1 MEREITRRPEIAA
14 FPTSLGLA
22 DRRSHDALEAPR
34 REDPW
39 APGLAPASADA
50 LDLAGDPFYAA
61 PAMRRSPSTAALA
74 LALLAAVATPAR
86 ADAPRDPPIEI
97 TVHGSTSG
105 GFASQVSTDTAPR
118 EPVDAASM
126 LAELPSVHVR
136 RLGSDGS
143 FATLSIRGSASS
155 QVGVV
160 LAGIPLTSAAD
171 PSFDVGSLP
180 LWPGASFRVYRGFAP
195 ASLGT
200 TGYLGGVLAVDPPTA
215 ALGARTE
222 AWLAAGSFGSLKMRA
237 GDTRK
242 VGDLQLGGGVF
253 ASRSDGDFS
262 YDLAN
267 PATGQLAS
275 HTRTNA
281 GHAAVGAIE
290 RVALE
295 RPWGSVGALVYADAR
310 RLGVPGSAAYS
321 TEAASLTTSRVVV
334 GADASIHTAA
344 AGAVRLLAWG
354 RREASTLADPLGELD
369 ATHTT
374 STSSVI
380 LAGGLSAG
388 WRGRPRS
395 SLTVDVRLDARAE
408 RFAPDTGDRG
418 LLTVPASR
426 IAGGGG
432 AEIEWRPTEKLAIT
446 ASARLDARRDDPSG
460 STGFDGKTPL
470 PIASDF
476 APTGHLGASYRLADA
491 AVISAH
497 AGALGRPPSFQE
509 LYGNGASL
517 VGDAELRPERA
528 LSADAGIHGDLG
540 DRRAAFAYEV
550 VGFVTSARDLIA
562 FVPLGIATFK
572 AENIDRALLAGAEVS
587 ASFTARGL
595 RSQVSYT
602 FLFTRNQ
609 SGDPISDGRPLVGRP
624 QQDLAY
630 DASYRFGPA
639 SVRYGLDALEG
650 VTADTEGT
658 LVLPPRILHSA
669 GASIDLPFQVPLRI
683 GLDAQNLGDLR
694 TIPIASHQRGSV
706 TLPYSEFPGFP
717 LPGRSFWLTL
727 RMQTAR

>member
-1 MEREITRRPEIAA
+1 VERENAGGPEIAA
-14 FPTSLGLA
+14 FPA
-22 DRRSHDALEAPR
+22 RCAPSR
-34 REDPW
+34 PRLDD
-39 APGLAPASADA
+39 G
-50 LDLAGDPFYAA
+50 LDLADDPFYAA
-61 PAMRRSPSTAALA
+61 RAMRRSPPTATLALT
-74 LALLAAVATPAR
+74 LALLAAAGSTAR
-86 ADAPRDPPIEI
+86 ADPPSEAPIEI
-97 TVHGSTSG
+97 TVHGSTAG
-105 GFASQVSTDTAPR
+105 GFTSQVSTDSAPR
-118 EPVDAASM
+118 EPIDAAAM

-222 AWLAAGSFGSLKMRA
+222 TWLAGGSFGSLKVRA
-237 GDTRK
+237 GDTRTI
-242 VGDLQLGGGVF
+242 GSLQLGSGVF
-253 ASRSDGDFS
+253 ASRSDGDFT
-262 YDLAN
+262 YDLAD
-267 PATGQLAS
+267 PVTGSLTPR
-275 HTRTNA
+275 TRTNA
-281 GHAAVGAIE
+281 GHVAVGGIE
-290 RVALE
+290 RVGLT
-295 RPWGSVGALVYADAR
+295 RPWGNVGALIFGDAR

-321 TEAASLTTSRVVV
+321 TEAASLTTSRLVV
-334 GADASIHTAA
+334 GVDASIHTAA
-344 AGAVRLLAWG
+344 SGAVRLLAWG
-354 RREASTLADPLGELD
+354 RREASTLHDPLHELD
-369 ATHTT
+369 ATHAT

-380 LAGGLSAG
+380 LASGASAG

-395 SLTVDVRLDARAE
+395 SLIVDVRLDGRVE
-408 RFAPDTGDRG
+408 RFSPDVGDHG
-418 LLTVPASR
+418 LLTVPALR
-426 IAGGGG
+426 LAGGGG
-432 AEIEWRPTEKLAIT
+432 AEIEWRPTEALAIT
-446 ASARLDARRDDPSG
+446 ASARLDARRDDASG
-460 STGFDGKTPL
+460 SLGSDGKTPL
-470 PIASDF
+470 AIVSDL
-476 APTGHLGASYRLADA
+476 APSGHVGASYRLADA

-517 VGDAELRPERA
+517 VGDADLRPERA
-528 LSADAGIHGDLG
+528 LSADAGIHGNASNQ
-540 DRRAAFAYEV
+540 RVSFAYEAAF
-550 VGFVTSARDLIA
+550 FVTSARDLIA

-572 AENIDRALLAGAEVS
+572 AENIDHALLAGAEIS
-587 ASFTARGL
+587 ASLTARGL

-609 SGDPISDGRPLVGRP
+609 SGDPITDGRPLVGRP

-650 VTADTEGT
+650 VTANSEGT
-658 LVLPPRILHSA
+658 LVLPPRILHGA
-669 GASIDLPFQVPLRI
+669 GAALELPLRVPVRI
-683 GLDAQNLGDLR
+683 GFDAENLGDLR

-727 RMQTAR
+727 RVQSAR

>member
-1 MEREITRRPEIAA
+1 MERENTRRPEIEAFLAA
-14 FPTSLGLA
+14 PPPAEGREHEA
-22 DRRSHDALEAPR
+22 RAPPRRGDGRAPR
-34 REDPW
+34 AAR
-39 APGLAPASADA
+39 APADA
-50 LDLAGDPFYAA
+50 LDLAVDPFYAA
-61 PAMRRSPSTAALA
+61 PAMRRSPPTAALA
-74 LALLAAVATPAR
+74 LALLATAETTAR
-86 ADAPRDPPIEI
+86 ADEPPIEI
-97 TVHGSTSG
+97 TVHGSAAG

-118 EPVDAASM
+118 EPIDAASM
-126 LAELPSVHVR
+126 LAGLPSVHVR
-136 RLGSDGS
+136 RLGSDGT

-155 QVGVV
+155 QVGVI

-171 PSFDVGSLP
+171 PSFDIGSLP
-180 LWPGASFRVYRGFAP
+180 LWPGASFHVYRGFAP

-222 AWLAAGSFGSLKMRA
+222 AWLAGGSFGSLKMRA

-242 VGDLQLGGGVF
+242 IGDLQLGGGVF
-253 ASRSDGDFS
+253 ASRSDGDFT
-262 YDLAN
+262 YDLAD
-267 PATGQLAS
+267 PATGKLTS

-281 GHAAVGAIE
+281 GHVAVGGIE

-295 RPWGSVGALVYADAR
+295 RPWGNVGALVYADAR
-310 RLGVPGSAAYS
+310 RLGVPGSAAYT
-321 TEAASLTTSRVVV
+321 TEAVRLTTSRVVV
-334 GADASIHTAA
+334 GADASIHTGA

-354 RREASTLADPLGELD
+354 RRETSTLDDPLGELD
-369 ATHTT
+369 ATHAS
-374 STSSVI
+374 STRSAI

-408 RFAPDTGDRG
+408 RFSPDVGDHG
-418 LLTVPASR
+418 LLTLPASR
-426 IAGGGG
+426 LAGGGG
-432 AEIEWRPTEKLAIT
+432 AELEWRPSEPLTIT
-446 ASARLDARRDDPSG
+446 ASARLDARRDDASG
-460 STGFDGKTPL
+460 SPGSAGQTL
-470 PIASDF
+470 LAVASDL

-517 VGDAELRPERA
+517 VGDADLRPERA
-528 LSADAGIHGDLG
+528 LSADAGIHGNVG
-540 DRRAAFAYEV
+540 DHRSAFAYEV
-550 VGFVTSARDLIA
+550 ALFVTSARDLIA

-572 AENIDRALLAGAEVS
+572 AENIDHAILAGAEVS

-630 DASYRFGPA
+630 DASYRFGPV
-639 SVRYGLDALEG
+639 SLRYGLDALEG
-650 VTADTEGT
+650 VTANTEGT
-658 LVLPPRILHSA
+658 IVLPPRVLHGA
-669 GASIDLPFQVPLRI
+669 GVALDLPFRAPLRI
-683 GLDAQNLGDLR
+683 AFDAQNLGDLR
-694 TIPIASHQRGSV
+694 TIPLASHQRGSV

-727 RMQTAR
+727 RMQTSR

>member
-1 MEREITRRPEIAA
+1 MWRSPPTAAAA
-14 FPTSLGLA
+14 F
-22 DRRSHDALEAPR
+22 
-34 REDPW
+34 
-39 APGLAPASADA
+39 
-50 LDLAGDPFYAA
+50 
-61 PAMRRSPSTAALA
+61 
-74 LALLAAVATPAR
+74 ALLAAADAR
-86 ADAPRDPPIEI
+86 ADAPREDPIEV
-97 TVHGSTSG
+97 TVHGSTAG
-105 GFASQVSTDTAPR
+105 GFTSQVSTDTAPR
-118 EPVDAASM
+118 EPIDAASM

-180 LWPGASFRVYRGFAP
+180 LWPGATFRVYRGFAP

-200 TGYLGGVLAVDPPTA
+200 TGYLGGVLSVEAPTA

-222 AWLAAGSFGSLKMRA
+222 SWLAAGSFGSLKVRA

-242 VGDLQLGGGVF
+242 VGSLQLGGGF
-253 ASRSDGDFS
+253 YASRSDGDFT
-262 YDLAN
+262 YDLAD
-267 PATGQLAS
+267 PVTGKLS
-275 HTRTNA
+275 ERTRTNA
-281 GHAAVGAIE
+281 GHVAVGGIE

-295 RPWGSVGALVYADAR
+295 RPWGSVGALIYADTR
-310 RLGVPGSAAYS
+310 RLGVPGSAAYT
-321 TEAASLTTSRVVV
+321 TEYARLSTSRVVV
-334 GADASIHTAA
+334 GADASIHTGAS
-344 AGAVRLLAWG
+344 GAVRLLAWG
-354 RREASTLADPLGELD
+354 RRETSTLDDPRGELD
-369 ATHTT
+369 ATHAT
-374 STSSVI
+374 STSSEI
-380 LAGGLSAG
+380 LATGLSAG
-388 WRGRPRS
+388 WRGRPHPL
-395 SLTVDVRLDARAE
+395 LTVDVRVDARAE
-408 RFAPDTGDRG
+408 RFAPGAGDRG
-418 LLTVPASR
+418 LLTLPALR
-426 IAGGGG
+426 LAGGGG
-432 AEIEWRPTEKLAIT
+432 AEIEWRPAEGLAIT
-446 ASARLDARRDDPSG
+446 ASARLDARRDDASG

-470 PIASDF
+470 AVASDL
-476 APTGHLGASYRLADA
+476 APSGHLGASYRLADA

-528 LSADAGIHGDLG
+528 FSADAGIHGSLG
-540 DRRAAFAYEV
+540 DRRVSFAYEV
-550 VGFVTSARDLIA
+550 VSFVTSARDLIT

-572 AENIDRALLAGAEVS
+572 AENIDHALLAGAEVS

-630 DASYRFGPA
+630 DASYRFGPLGL
-639 SVRYGLDALEG
+639 RYGLDALEG
-650 VTADTEGT
+650 VTANTEGT
-658 LVLPPRILHSA
+658 LVIPPRILHGA
-669 GASIDLPFQVPLRI
+669 GASVELPLRVPVRL
-683 GLDAQNLGDLR
+683 GFDAENLADLR

-706 TLPYSEFPGFP
+706 TLPFSEFPGFP

-727 RMQTAR
+727 RVQTTR

>member
-1 MEREITRRPEIAA
+1 M
-14 FPTSLGLA
+14 
-22 DRRSHDALEAPR
+22 APR
-34 REDPW
+34 GTGDR
-39 APGLAPASADA
+39 ACAGALALSV
-50 LDLAGDPFYAA
+50 DPFYAA
-61 PAMRRSPSTAALA
+61 RAMRRSPPTACLA
-74 LALLAAVATPAR
+74 IAILAGAESSAR
-86 ADAPRDPPIEI
+86 AEAPPGDPIEI
-97 TVHGSTSG
+97 TVHGSTAG

-200 TGYLGGVLAVDPPTA
+200 TGYLGGVLAIDPPSP
-215 ALGARTE
+215 ALGPRTE
-222 AWLAAGSFGSLKMRA
+222 AWLAGGSFGSLKVRA

-242 VGDLQLGGGVF
+242 IGDLQLGSGVF
-253 ASRSDGDFS
+253 ASRSDGDFT
-262 YDLAN
+262 YDLAD
-267 PATGQLAS
+267 PATGKIAA

-281 GHAAVGAIE
+281 GHAAVGGIE
-290 RVALE
+290 RIAVD
-295 RPWGSVGALVYADAR
+295 RPWGSVGALFFGDAR
-310 RLGVPGSAAYS
+310 ELGVPGSAAYT
-321 TEAASLTTSRVVV
+321 TEAARLTTSRLVV
-334 GADASIHTAA
+334 GADASIHTGA
-344 AGAVRLLAWG
+344 AGALRFLAWG
-354 RREASTLADPLGELD
+354 RRESSALHDPLHELD

-380 LAGGLSAG
+380 VAAGLAAG

-408 RFAPDTGDRG
+408 RFFPDVGDHG
-418 LLTVPASR
+418 LLTFPALR

-432 AEIEWRPTEKLAIT
+432 AELEWRPAERLAIT
-446 ASARLDARRDDPSG
+446 ASARLDARRDDASG
-460 STGFDGKTPL
+460 SLASDGKTPL
-470 PIASDF
+470 AIVSDL
-476 APTGHLGASYRLADA
+476 APSGHLGASYRIADA

-517 VGDAELRPERA
+517 VGNADLRPERA
-528 LSADAGIHGDLG
+528 LSADAGLHGNAG
-540 DRRAAFAYEV
+540 DRRAAFAYELAF
-550 VGFVTSARDLIA
+550 FVTSARDLIT

-572 AENIDRALLAGAEVS
+572 AENIDRAILAGAEAS

-595 RSQVSYT
+595 RTQVSYT

-630 DASYRFGPA
+630 DASYRFGPVG
-639 SVRYGLDALEG
+639 VRYGLDLLEG
-650 VTADTEGT
+650 VTANPEGT
-658 LVLPPRILHSA
+658 IVLPPRVLHGA
-669 GASIDLPFQVPLRI
+669 GASIELPLRVPLRI
-683 GLDAQNLGDLR
+683 GFDAENLGDLR
-694 TIPIASHQRGSV
+694 TLPIASHQRGSV
-706 TLPYSEFPGFP
+706 SLPYSEFPGFP

-727 RMQTAR
+727 RMQSAR

>member
-1 MEREITRRPEIAA
+1 MASERRASRAGAA
-14 FPTSLGLA
+14 GA
-22 DRRSHDALEAPR
+22 AGAVD
-34 REDPW
+34 
-39 APGLAPASADA
+39 
-50 LDLAGDPFYAA
+50 LDLDLPVDPFYAA
-61 PAMRRSPSTAALA
+61 PAMRRSLPTAPLA
-74 LALLAAVATPAR
+74 LALLAIAEIPAR
-86 ADAPRDPPIEI
+86 ADDPPIEI

-105 GFASQVSTDTAPR
+105 GYASQVSTDTAPR
-118 EPVDAASM
+118 EPIDAASM

-136 RLGSDGS
+136 RLGSDGT

-171 PSFDVGSLP
+171 PSFDIGSLP

-222 AWLAAGSFGSLKMRA
+222 AWLAGGSFGSLKMRA

-242 VGDLQLGGGVF
+242 VGDVQLGGGVF
-253 ASRSDGDFS
+253 ASRSDGDFT
-262 YDLAN
+262 YDLAD
-267 PATGQLAS
+267 PVTGKLTA

-281 GHAAVGAIE
+281 EHAAVGAIE
-290 RVALE
+290 RVSVE
-295 RPWGSVGALVYADAR
+295 RPWGNVGALVYGDAR
-310 RLGVPGSAAYS
+310 RLGVPGSAAY
-321 TEAASLTTSRVVV
+321 TTRAASLTTSRFVV
-334 GADASIHTAA
+334 GADASIHTGA

-354 RREASTLADPLGELD
+354 RRETSTLDDPLGELD
-369 ATHTT
+369 ATHAT
-374 STSSVI
+374 STRSTV
-380 LAGGLSAG
+380 LAGGVSAG

-395 SLTVDVRLDARAE
+395 SLTVDVRLDARVE
-408 RFAPDTGDRG
+408 RFSPDAGDHG
-418 LLTVPASR
+418 LLTLPAAR

-432 AEIEWRPTEKLAIT
+432 AELEWRPTDPLTIT
-446 ASARLDARRDDPSG
+446 ASTRLDARRDDASG
-460 STGFDGKTPL
+460 SPGSAGKSPL
-470 PIASDF
+470 AVASDL
-476 APTGHLGASYRLADA
+476 APTSHLGASYRLADA

-517 VGDAELRPERA
+517 VGDADLRPERA
-528 LSADAGIHGDLG
+528 LSADAGVHGNLG
-540 DRRAAFAYEV
+540 DHRVAFAYEV

-572 AENIDRALLAGAEVS
+572 AENIDHAILAGAEVS
-587 ASFTARGL
+587 ASLTARGL

-602 FLFTRNQ
+602 FLFTRNE
-609 SGDPISDGRPLVGRP
+609 SGNPISDGRPLVGRP

-630 DASYRFGPA
+630 DASYRLGPA
-639 SVRYGLDALEG
+639 SLRYGLDALEG

-658 LVLPPRILHSA
+658 VVLPPRVLHGA
-669 GASIDLPFQVPLRI
+669 GVALDLPFRVPLRI
-683 GLDAQNLGDLR
+683 ALDAQNLGDLR
-694 TIPIASHQRGSV
+694 TIPLASHQRGSV